1 MLFLQMKVLI
11 YGQTYVII
19 RLSKGDGLMN
29 TYKAYKLR
37 IYPTDFQRELL
48 EKTFGCTRY
57 IYNNFLAER
66 KNKYEE
72 SKTRISVYE
81 QLKELTD
88 LKKEKEWLREIDS
101 CALQACVYN
110 LDDAFQKFFKG
121 NGYPRF
127 RVKGVHESF
136 RTNNTLNSYKNK
148 KYESIRIDFKK
159 RIITLPKLKE
169 VKFRGYRKDK
179 KMVGK
184 IKSATISE
192 YASKY
197 FVSILVEMPFVK
209 YSLKP
214 TTIVGLDLGIKDFIV
229 TSNGEKLKNEVKINE
244 KRLKGLQKWLSR
256 CKPGSKNRYKVKLKI
271 QRLYLKI
278 RNARKHMIYKL
289 ANKIIKEND
298 IIAIENLDVKSMYQV
313 HKIAK
318 HLKNIPI
325 SEFIRV
331 LKYKSKWLGKKVIE
345 INKYYPSSQSCNR
358 CGFKN
363 EEVKDLSVRKWTC
376 PRCGLIHDR
385 DINASINIMFEGLKI
400 YMKESII

>member
-1 MLFLQMKVLI
+1 
-11 YGQTYVII
+11 
-19 RLSKGDGLMN
+19 MN

-37 IYPTDFQRELL
+37 IYPTDSQRELI

-72 SKTRISVYE
+72 SKTKVHVYE
-81 QLKELTD
+81 QLHELTD
-88 LKKEKEWLREIDS
+88 LKREKEWLREIDS
-101 CALQACVYN
+101 CALHACVYN

-121 NGYPRF
+121 NGYPKF
-127 RVKGVHESF
+127 SAKGVHESF
-136 RTNNTLNSYKNK
+136 RTNNTLNTYKDK
-148 KYESIRIDFKK
+148 KYESIRIDFNK

-169 VKFRGYRKDK
+169 VKFRGYRKAK
-179 KMVGK
+179 EIVGK
-184 IKSATISE
+184 IKSATISKE
-192 YASKY
+192 ANKY
-197 FVSILVEMPFVK
+197 FVSILVEVPFVK
-209 YSLKP
+209 YSINP
-214 TTIVGLDLGIKDFIV
+214 TSIVELDLGIKDFIV

-289 ANKIIKEND
+289 ANNILKEND
-298 IIAIENLDVKSMYQV
+298 IVSIETLDVKNMYQV

-331 LKYKSKWLGKKVIE
+331 LKYKSNWLGKKVIE
-345 INKYYPSSQSCNR
+345 INKYYPSSQCCNR
-358 CGFKN
+358 CDYKN

-376 PRCGLIHDR
+376 PKCGMIHDR

-400 YMKESII
+400 YMKECII

>member
-1 MLFLQMKVLI
+1 
-11 YGQTYVII
+11 
-19 RLSKGDGLMN
+19 MN

-37 IYPTDFQRELL
+37 IYPTDSQRELI

-72 SKTRISVYE
+72 SKTKVHVYE

-88 LKKEKEWLREIDS
+88 LKREKEWLREIDS

-121 NGYPRF
+121 NGYPKF
-127 RVKGVHESF
+127 RAKGVHESF
-136 RTNNTLNSYKNK
+136 RTNNTLNTYKDK
-148 KYESIRIDFKK
+148 KYESIRIDFNK

-169 VKFRGYRKDK
+169 VKFRGYRTTKEI
-179 KMVGK
+179 VGK
-184 IKSATISE
+184 IKSATISKDTN
-192 YASKY
+192 KY
-197 FVSILVEMPFVK
+197 FVSVLVEMPFTK
-209 YSLKP
+209 YSINP
-214 TTIVGLDLGIKDFIV
+214 TSIVGLDLGIKNFIV

-289 ANKIIKEND
+289 ANNILKEND
-298 IIAIENLDVKSMYQV
+298 IVAVESLDVKSMYQV

-318 HLKNIPI
+318 HLKNLPI
-325 SEFIRV
+325 RELIRV
-331 LKYKSKWLGKKVIE
+331 LKYKSNWLGKKVIE
-345 INKYYPSSQSCNR
+345 INKYYPSSQCCNR
-358 CGFKN
+358 CDYKN

-376 PRCGLIHDR
+376 PKCGLIHDR

-400 YMKESII
+400 YMKSYLI

>member
-1 MLFLQMKVLI
+1 
-11 YGQTYVII
+11 
-19 RLSKGDGLMN
+19 MN
-29 TYKAYKLR
+29 TYRAYKLR
-37 IYPTDFQRELL
+37 IYPTDSQRELI

-57 IYNNFLAER
+57 IYNNFLVER

-72 SKTRISVYE
+72 SKTKVHVYE
-81 QLKELTD
+81 QLHELTD
-88 LKKEKEWLREIDS
+88 LKREKEWLREIDS

-110 LDDAFQKFFKG
+110 LDDAFQKFFRG
-121 NGYPRF
+121 NGYPKF
-127 RVKGVHESF
+127 RAKGVHDSF
-136 RTNNTLNSYKNK
+136 RTNNTLNTYKNK
-148 KYESIRIDFKK
+148 KYETIRVDFNK

-169 VKFRGYRKDK
+169 VKFRGYRTTKEI
-179 KMVGK
+179 VGK
-184 IKSATISE
+184 IKSATISKDGN
-192 YASKY
+192 KY
-197 FVSILVEMPFVK
+197 FVSILVEVPFTK
-209 YSLKP
+209 YSINP
-214 TTIVGLDLGIKDFIV
+214 TSIVGLDLGIKNFIV

-244 KRLKGLQKWLSR
+244 KRLKRLQKWLSR

-289 ANKIIKEND
+289 ANNILKEND
-298 IIAIENLDVKSMYQV
+298 IVFVESLDVKNMYLV

-331 LKYKSKWLGKKVIE
+331 LKYKSNWLGKKVIE
-345 INKYYPSSQSCNR
+345 INKYYPSSQCCNR
-358 CGFKN
+358 CDYKN

-376 PRCGLIHDR
+376 PECGLIHDR

-400 YMKESII
+400 YMKECII

>member
-1 MLFLQMKVLI
+1 
-11 YGQTYVII
+11 
-19 RLSKGDGLMN
+19 MN

-37 IYPTDFQRELL
+37 IYPTDSQRELI
-48 EKTFGCTRY
+48 EKTFGSTRY

-66 KNKYEE
+66 KIKYEE
-72 SKTRISVYE
+72 SKTKISVYE
-81 QLKELTD
+81 QLKELTN
-88 LKKEKEWLREIDS
+88 LKREKEWLREIDS

-127 RVKGVHESF
+127 RAKGVHESF
-136 RTNNTLNSYKNK
+136 RTNNTLNTYKNM

-169 VKFRGYRKDK
+169 VKFRGYRTTKEI
-179 KMVGK
+179 VGK
-184 IKSATISE
+184 IKSATISKD
-192 YASKY
+192 ANKY
-197 FVSILVEMPFVK
+197 FVSILVEVPFVK

-214 TTIVGLDLGIKDFIV
+214 TSIVGLDLGIKDFIV
-229 TSNGEKLKNEVKINE
+229 TSHGEKLKNEVKINE

-278 RNARKHMIYKL
+278 KNARKHMIYKL
-289 ANKIIKEND
+289 ANKILKEND
-298 IIAIENLDVKSMYQV
+298 IIAVETLDVKSMYQI

-318 HLKNIPI
+318 HLKNLPI
-325 SEFIRV
+325 REFIRV
-331 LKYKSKWLGKKVIE
+331 LKYKSNWLGKKVIE

-363 EEVKDLSVRKWTC
+363 EEVKNLSVRKWIC
-376 PRCGLIHDR
+376 PNCGLIHDR

-400 YMKESII
+400 YMKECII

>member
-1 MLFLQMKVLI
+1 
-11 YGQTYVII
+11 
-19 RLSKGDGLMN
+19 MN

-37 IYPTDFQRELL
+37 IYPTDSQRELI

-57 IYNNFLAER
+57 IYNNFLVER

-72 SKTRISVYE
+72 SKTKVHVYE
-81 QLKELTD
+81 QLHELTD
-88 LKKEKEWLREIDS
+88 LKREKEWLREIDS
-101 CALQACVYN
+101 CALHACVYN

-121 NGYPRF
+121 NGYPKF
-127 RVKGVHESF
+127 SAKGVHESF
-136 RTNNTLNSYKNK
+136 RTNNTLNTYKDK
-148 KYESIRIDFKK
+148 KYESIRIDFNK

-169 VKFRGYRKDK
+169 VKFRGYRKAK
-179 KMVGK
+179 EIVGK
-184 IKSATISE
+184 IKSATISKE
-192 YASKY
+192 ANKY
-197 FVSILVEMPFVK
+197 FVSILVEVPFVK
-209 YSLKP
+209 YSINP
-214 TTIVGLDLGIKDFIV
+214 TSIVELDLGIKDFIV

-256 CKPGSKNRYKVKLKI
+256 CKPGSKNRYKVKLKM

-289 ANKIIKEND
+289 ANNILKEND
-298 IIAIENLDVKSMYQV
+298 IVSIETLDVKNIYQV

-331 LKYKSKWLGKKVIE
+331 LKYKSNWLGKKIIE
-345 INKYYPSSQSCNR
+345 INKYYPSSQCCNR
-358 CGFKN
+358 CDYKN

-376 PRCGLIHDR
+376 PKCGMIHDR
-385 DINASINIMFEGLKI
+385 DINAIINIMFEGLKI
-400 YMKESII
+400 YMKECII

>member
-1 MLFLQMKVLI
+1 
-11 YGQTYVII
+11 
-19 RLSKGDGLMN
+19 MN

-37 IYPTDFQRELL
+37 IYPTDSQRELI

-72 SKTRISVYE
+72 SKTKVHVYE
-81 QLKELTD
+81 QLHELTD
-88 LKKEKEWLREIDS
+88 LKREKEWLREIDS

-121 NGYPRF
+121 NGYPKF
-127 RVKGVHESF
+127 RVKGEHESF
-136 RTNNTLNSYKNK
+136 RTNNTPNTYKDK
-148 KYESIRIDFKK
+148 KYESIRIDFNK

-169 VKFRGYRKDK
+169 VKFRGYRKAK
-179 KMVGK
+179 EIVGK
-184 IKSATISE
+184 IKSATISKD
-192 YASKY
+192 ANKY
-197 FVSILVEMPFVK
+197 FVSILVEEPFIK
-209 YSLKP
+209 KSLNP
-214 TTIVGLDLGIKDFIV
+214 TSIVGLDLGIKDFIV

-256 CKPGSKNRYKVKLKI
+256 CKPGSKNRYKVKLKM

-289 ANKIIKEND
+289 ANNILKEND
-298 IIAIENLDVKSMYQV
+298 IVLIENLDVKSMYQV

-318 HLKNIPI
+318 HLNQVPI

-331 LKYKSKWLGKKVIE
+331 LKYKSNWLGKKVIE
-345 INKYYPSSQSCNR
+345 INKYYPSSQCCNR
-358 CGFKN
+358 CDYKN
-363 EEVKDLSVRKWTC
+363 EKVKDLSVRKWTC
-376 PRCGLIHDR
+376 PRCGMIHDR

-400 YMKESII
+400 YMKESIV

>member
-1 MLFLQMKVLI
+1 
-11 YGQTYVII
+11 
-19 RLSKGDGLMN
+19 MN

-37 IYPTDFQRELL
+37 IYPTDSQRELI

-72 SKTRISVYE
+72 SKTKVHVYE

-88 LKKEKEWLREIDS
+88 LKREKEWLREIDS

-110 LDDAFQKFFKG
+110 LEDAFQKFFRG

-127 RVKGVHESF
+127 RAKGVHDSF
-136 RTNNTLNSYKNK
+136 KTNNTLNAYKDK
-148 KYESIRIDFKK
+148 KYESIRIDFNK

-169 VKFRGYRKDK
+169 VKFRGYRKAK
-179 KMVGK
+179 EIVGK
-184 IKSATISE
+184 IKSATISKE
-192 YASKY
+192 ANKY
-197 FVSILVEMPFVK
+197 FVSILVEVPFIK
-209 YSLKP
+209 NSLNP
-214 TTIVGLDLGIKDFIV
+214 TSIVGLDLGIKDFIV

-256 CKPGSKNRYKVKLKI
+256 CKPGSKNRYKVKLKM

-289 ANKIIKEND
+289 ANNILKEND
-298 IIAIENLDVKSMYQV
+298 IVAVESLDVKSMYQV
-313 HKIAK
+313 HKVAK

-325 SEFIRV
+325 REFIRV
-331 LKYKSKWLGKKVIE
+331 LKYKSNWLGKKVIE
-345 INKYYPSSQSCNR
+345 INKYYPSSQCCNR
-358 CGFKN
+358 CDYKN
-363 EEVKDLSVRKWTC
+363 EEVKDLRVRKWTC
-376 PRCGLIHDR
+376 PKCGMIHDR

-400 YMKESII
+400 YMKECII

>member
-1 MLFLQMKVLI
+1 
-11 YGQTYVII
+11 
-19 RLSKGDGLMN
+19 MN

-37 IYPTDFQRELL
+37 IYPTDSQRELI

-72 SKTRISVYE
+72 SKIIVRVYE
-81 QLKELTD
+81 QLHELTD
-88 LKKEKEWLREIDS
+88 LKREKEWLREIDS

-110 LDDAFQKFFKG
+110 LDDAFQKFFRG
-121 NGYPRF
+121 NGYPKF
-127 RVKGVHESF
+127 RAKGVHDSF
-136 RTNNTLNSYKNK
+136 RTNNTLSTYKNK
-148 KYESIRIDFKK
+148 KYETIRVDFNK

-169 VKFRGYRKDK
+169 VKFRGYRTTKEI
-179 KMVGK
+179 VGK
-184 IKSATISE
+184 IKSATISKDGN
-192 YASKY
+192 KY
-197 FVSILVEMPFVK
+197 FVSILVEVPFTK
-209 YSLKP
+209 YSINP
-214 TTIVGLDLGIKDFIV
+214 TSIVGLDLGIKNFIV

-289 ANKIIKEND
+289 ANNILKEND
-298 IIAIENLDVKSMYQV
+298 IVSIETLDVKNIYQV

-331 LKYKSKWLGKKVIE
+331 LKYKSNWLGKKIIE
-345 INKYYPSSQSCNR
+345 INKYYPSSQCCNR
-358 CGFKN
+358 CDYKN

-376 PRCGLIHDR
+376 PKCGMIHDR

-400 YMKESII
+400 YMKECII

>member
-1 MLFLQMKVLI
+1 
-11 YGQTYVII
+11 
-19 RLSKGDGLMN
+19 MN

-37 IYPTDFQRELL
+37 IYPTDSQRKLI
-48 EKTFGCTRY
+48 EKTFGSTRY
-57 IYNNFLAER
+57 VYNNFLAER
-66 KNKYEE
+66 KSKYEE
-72 SKTRISVYE
+72 NETKISVYE

-88 LKKEKEWLREIDS
+88 LKREKEWLREIDS

-127 RVKGVHESF
+127 RAKGVHESF
-136 RTNNTLNSYKNK
+136 KTNNTLNTYKNK

-169 VKFRGYRKDK
+169 VKFRGYRTTK
-179 KMVGK
+179 KIIGK

-192 YASKY
+192 FVNKF
-197 FVSILVEMPFVK
+197 FVSVLVEVPFVK
-209 YSLKP
+209 YSLKQ
-214 TTIVGLDLGIKDFIV
+214 TSSVGLDLGIKDFIV
-229 TSNGEKLKNEVKINE
+229 TSNGEKLKNEVKLNE

-289 ANKIIKEND
+289 ANKILKEND
-298 IIAIENLDVKSMYQV
+298 IVSIETLDVKSMYQV

-318 HLKNIPI
+318 HLKNLPI
-325 SEFIRV
+325 REFIRV
-331 LKYKSKWLGKKVIE
+331 LKYKSNWLGKKVIE

-363 EEVKDLSVRKWTC
+363 EEVKNLSVRKWTC
-376 PRCGLIHDR
+376 PECGLIHDR
-385 DINASINIMFEGLKI
+385 DINASVNIMFEGLKI
-400 YMKESII
+400 YMKDCII

>member
-1 MLFLQMKVLI
+1 
-11 YGQTYVII
+11 
-19 RLSKGDGLMN
+19 MN
-29 TYKAYKLR
+29 TYRAYKLR
-37 IYPTDFQRELL
+37 IYPTILQRELI

-72 SKTRISVYE
+72 SKTKVHVYE

-88 LKKEKEWLREIDS
+88 LKREKEWLREIDS

-121 NGYPRF
+121 NGYPKF
-127 RVKGVHESF
+127 RVKGEHESF
-136 RTNNTLNSYKNK
+136 RTNNTPNTYKDK
-148 KYESIRIDFKK
+148 KYESIRIDFNK
-159 RIITLPKLKE
+159 RVITLPKLKE
-169 VKFRGYRKDK
+169 VKFRGYRKAK
-179 KMVGK
+179 EIIGK
-184 IKSATISE
+184 IKSATISKD
-192 YASKY
+192 ANKY
-197 FVSILVEMPFVK
+197 FVSILVEVPFIK
-209 YSLKP
+209 YSINP
-214 TTIVGLDLGIKDFIV
+214 TSIVGLDLGIKDFIV

-244 KRLKGLQKWLSR
+244 KRLKGLQKWLAR

-289 ANKIIKEND
+289 ANNILKEND
-298 IIAIENLDVKSMYQV
+298 IVSIETLDVKSMYQV

-318 HLKNIPI
+318 HLKNLPI

-331 LKYKSKWLGKKVIE
+331 LKYKSNWLGKKVIE
-345 INKYYPSSQSCNR
+345 INEYYPSSQCCNR
-358 CGFKN
+358 CDYKN
-363 EEVKDLSVRKWTC
+363 EKVKDLSVRKWTC

-400 YMKESII
+400 YMKECII

>member
-1 MLFLQMKVLI
+1 
-11 YGQTYVII
+11 
-19 RLSKGDGLMN
+19 MN

-37 IYPTDFQRELL
+37 IYPTDLQRELI
-48 EKTFGCTRY
+48 EKTFGSTRY

-72 SKTRISVYE
+72 SKTKISVYE
-81 QLKELTD
+81 QLKKLTD

-110 LDDAFQKFFKG
+110 LDDTFQGFFHGK
-121 NGYPRF
+121 GYPKF
-127 RVKGVHESF
+127 KAKGVHESF
-136 RTNNTLNSYKNK
+136 RTNNTLNTYKDKN
-148 KYESIRIDFKK
+148 YESIRIDFKK

-169 VKFRGYRKDK
+169 VKFRGYRKEK
-179 KMVGK
+179 EMLGK
-184 IKSATISE
+184 IKSATISKDV
-192 YASKY
+192 SKY
-197 FVSILVEMPFVK
+197 FVSILVEVP
-209 YSLKP
+209 YTNISLKP
-214 TTIVGLDLGIKDFIV
+214 TSIVGLDLGIKDFIV

-256 CKPGSKNRYKVKLKI
+256 CKSGSKNRYKVKLKI

-278 RNARKHMIYKL
+278 RNARKHMVYKL

-318 HLKNIPI
+318 HLKNVPI

-331 LKYKSKWLGKKVIE
+331 LKYKSNWLGKKVIE
-345 INKYYPSSQSCNR
+345 INKYFPSSQSCNR

-376 PRCGLIHDR
+376 PRCRLVHDR

-400 YMKESII
+400 YMKECII

>member
-19 RLSKGDGLMN
+19 KSSKGDGLMN

-72 SKTRISVYE
+72 SKTKVHVYE

-88 LKKEKEWLREIDS
+88 LKREKEWLREIDS

-121 NGYPRF
+121 NGYPKF
-127 RVKGVHESF
+127 RAKGVHESF
-136 RTNNTLNSYKNK
+136 RTNNTLSTYKNK
-148 KYESIRIDFKK
+148 KYETIRVDFNK
-159 RIITLPKLKE
+159 RVITLPKLKE
-169 VKFRGYRKDK
+169 VMFRGYRTTKEI
-179 KMVGK
+179 VGK
-184 IKSATISE
+184 IKSATISKD
-192 YASKY
+192 ANKY
-197 FVSILVEMPFVK
+197 FVSILVEVPFIK
-209 YSLKP
+209 YSINP
-214 TTIVGLDLGIKDFIV
+214 TSIVGLDLGIKDFIV

-298 IIAIENLDVKSMYQV
+298 IIAMENLDVKSMYQV

-363 EEVKDLSVRKWTC
+363 EEVKDLSVRKWIC
-376 PRCGLIHDR
+376 PECGLIHDR

>member
-1 MLFLQMKVLI
+1 
-11 YGQTYVII
+11 
-19 RLSKGDGLMN
+19 MN

-81 QLKELTD
+81 QLKKLTD
-88 LKKEKEWLREIDS
+88 LKRAKEWLREIDS

-127 RVKGVHESF
+127 RAKGVHESF
-136 RTNNTLNSYKNK
+136 RTNNTLNTYKNK
-148 KYESIRIDFKK
+148 KYESIRIDLKK

-169 VKFRGYRKDK
+169 VKFRGFRTTKEI
-179 KMVGK
+179 VGK
-184 IKSATISE
+184 IKSATISKD
-192 YASKY
+192 ANKY
-197 FVSILVEMPFVK
+197 FVSVLVEVPFIK

-214 TTIVGLDLGIKDFIV
+214 TSIVGLDLGIKDFIV

-256 CKPGSKNRYKVKLKI
+256 CKAGSKNRYKVKLKI

-331 LKYKSKWLGKKVIE
+331 LKYKSNWLGKKVIE

-376 PRCGLIHDR
+376 RRCGLIHDR

>member
-1 MLFLQMKVLI
+1 
-11 YGQTYVII
+11 
-19 RLSKGDGLMN
+19 MN

-37 IYPTDFQRELL
+37 IYPTNSQRELI
-48 EKTFGCTRY
+48 EKTFGSTRY
-57 IYNNFLAER
+57 IYNNFLTVR
-66 KNKYEE
+66 KSKYEE
-72 SKTRISVYE
+72 SKTKISVYE

-88 LKKEKEWLREIDS
+88 LRREKEWLREIDS

-127 RVKGVHESF
+127 RAKNVHESF
-136 RTNNTLNSYKNK
+136 RTNNTLSTYKNK

-169 VKFRGYRKDK
+169 VKFRGYRTTK
-179 KMVGK
+179 KIVGK
-184 IKSATISE
+184 IKSATISKD
-192 YASKY
+192 ANKY
-197 FVSILVEMPFVK
+197 FVSILVEVPFINT
-209 YSLKP
+209 SLKP
-214 TTIVGLDLGIKDFIV
+214 TSIVGLDLGIKDFIV
-229 TSNGEKLKNEVKINE
+229 TSHGEKIKNEVKINE
-244 KRLKGLQKWLSR
+244 KRLKGLQKRLSR

-271 QRLYLKI
+271 QKLYLKI

-289 ANKIIKEND
+289 ANKILKEND
-298 IIAIENLDVKSMYQV
+298 IVSIETLDVKSMYQV

-318 HLKNIPI
+318 HLKNLPI
-325 SEFIRV
+325 REFIRV
-331 LKYKSKWLGKKVIE
+331 LKYKSNWLGKKVIE

-363 EEVKDLSVRKWTC
+363 EEVKNLSIRKWTC
-376 PRCGLIHDR
+376 PECGLIHDR

-400 YMKESII
+400 YMKDCII